1 MLVTKKALSRR
12 TVLRGMGAAVAL
24 PLLDAMLPALALASE
39 KSAVLP
45 KTRFTGIEMVHGSAG
60 STEYGSANHLWAPAA
75 EGRGFEFTK
84 ILQPLEPFRDYTTV
98 ISGTQCDAADPLT
111 AEEVGADHFRSS
123 AVFLTA
129 AHPKQTEGSDIHN
142 GVSIDQMFARKF
154 GQDTPLPSI
163 QLCIENLDSSGTCG
177 YNYSCAYMDT
187 ISWATPTTPLPMTRD
202 PRLAFEELFGV
213 GGSARDRAGR
223 NRVSRS
229 ILDSITRDVTRL
241 RRNLD
246 AADRTRLND
255 YLENIR
261 EVERRI
267 EKIEAYNLSHGPERA
282 LPAAPVGVPDSW
294 EEHVKLMFDLQVLAF
309 AADVTR
315 VSTFKMSRD
324 TSNRVFPESGCMTPW
339 HSASHHGER
348 AETIEDQAKIN
359 RYHLTMLAYFA
370 EKLKN
375 TPDGDGNLLDH
386 TLVLYGSPM
395 GDGNVHGHKRV
406 PMVLLGR
413 ANGAV
418 QGNLHVH
425 GPKDPPQANILLT
438 VLQKLGVE
446 AGSVGNS
453 TGTFD
458 I

>member
-1 MLVTKKALSRR
+1 MFITKKALSRR

-24 PLLDAMLPALALASE
+24 PLLDAMVPAIVHGREMA
-39 KSAVLP
+39 AVTG

-60 STEYGSANHLWAPAA
+60 STEYGSVNHLWSPATV
-75 EGRGFEFTK
+75 GKDFEFTK
-84 ILQPLEPFRDYTTV
+84 ILEPLAPYREYLTV
-98 ISGTQCDAADPLT
+98 ISGTQCNAADPFT

-129 AHPKQTEGSDIHN
+129 AHPKQTEGSDIYN
-142 GVSIDQMFARKF
+142 GTSIDQMYAQKY

-187 ISWATPTTPLPMTRD
+187 ISWANPTTPLPMTRD
-202 PRLAFEELFGV
+202 PRLVFEELFGT
-213 GGSARDRAGR
+213 GGTSADRA
-223 NRVSRS
+223 NRTKVNRS
-229 ILDSITRDVTRL
+229 ILDSITRDMARL
-241 RRNLD
+241 KRSLD
-246 AADRTRLND
+246 TKDTNRLND

-261 EVERRI
+261 EIERRI
-267 EKIEAYNLSHGPERA
+267 QQIEAYNTAHGPERE
-282 LPAAPVGVPDSW
+282 LPAAPIGVPDSW

-315 VSTFKMSRD
+315 ISTFKMSRD
-324 TSNRVFPESGCMTPW
+324 TSNRVFPESGCLTPW

-348 AETIEDQAKIN
+348 PETIEDQGKIN
-359 RYHLTMLAYFA
+359 RYHLQMLGYFA

-395 GDGNVHGHKRV
+395 GDGNVHGHRRV
-406 PMVLLGR
+406 PLVLLGK
-413 ANGAV
+413 ANGAL
-418 QGNLHVH
+418 QGNLHTLH
-425 GPKDPPQANILLT
+425 DDDTPQANALLT
-438 VLQKLGVE
+438 VMHKLGVE
-446 AGSVGNS
+446 TEKLGNS
-453 TGTFD
+453 TGTLD

>member
-1 MLVTKKALSRR
+1 MVITKKAISRR
-12 TVLRGMGAAVAL
+12 TVLRGMGATVAL
-24 PLLDAMLPALALASE
+24 PLLDAMIPARALASE
-39 KSAVLP
+39 QAAVTAKS
-45 KTRFTGIEMVHGSAG
+45 RFVGIEMVHGSAG
-60 STEYGSANHLWAPAA
+60 STEYGSLKNLWSPAT
-75 EGRGFEFTK
+75 EGRDFEFTK
-84 ILQPLEPFRDYTTV
+84 ILEPLQPHLDYTTI
-98 ISGTQCDAADPLT
+98 ISGTQCDQADPLT

-129 AHPKQTEGSDIHN
+129 AHPKQTEGSDIYN
-142 GVSIDQMFARKF
+142 GVSIDQLYAKKF
-154 GQDTPLPSI
+154 GQETPLPSI

-202 PRLAFEELFGV
+202 PRLAFEELFGT
-213 GGSARDRAGR
+213 GGSSADRANR
-223 NRVSRS
+223 NRINRS
-229 ILDSITRDVTRL
+229 ILDSITRDIARL

-246 AADRTRLND
+246 GPDQNRLND
-255 YLENIR
+255 YLEHIR

-267 EKIEAYNLSHGPERA
+267 QQIEAYNRAHGPERE
-282 LPAAPVGVPDSW
+282 LPAAPIGVPDSW

-348 AETIEDQAKIN
+348 PETIEDQGKIN
-359 RYHLTMLAYFA
+359 RYHLTLLAYFA

-386 TLVLYGSPM
+386 SLILYGSPM
-395 GDGNVHGHKRV
+395 GDGNIHGHKRV
-406 PMVLLGR
+406 PMVIMGH
-413 ANGAV
+413 ANGAIK
-418 QGNLHVH
+418 GGLHIY

-438 VLQKLGVE
+438 VLHKLGVDVDR
-446 AGSVGNS
+446 VGNS
-453 TGTFD
+453 TGTFT

>member
-1 MLVTKKALSRR
+1 MVITKKALSRR

-24 PLLDAMLPALALASE
+24 PLLDAMVPARVLAAE
-39 KSAVLP
+39 KTAILP
-45 KTRFTGIEMVHGSAG
+45 KTRFTGIEIVHGSAG
-60 STEYGSANHLWAPAA
+60 STEYGSLNHLWSPST
-75 EGRGFEFTK
+75 EGRDFEFTK
-84 ILQPLEPFRDYTTV
+84 ILKPLEPYRDYTTV
-98 ISGTQCDAADPLT
+98 ISGTQCDTADPLT

-123 AVFLTA
+123 AVFLSA
-129 AHPKQTEGSDIHN
+129 AHPTQTEGSDIYN
-142 GVSIDQMFARKF
+142 GISIDQLYAKQA

-187 ISWATPTTPLPMTRD
+187 ISWASPTTPLPMTRD
-202 PRLAFEELFGV
+202 PRLAFEELFGS
-213 GGSARDRAGR
+213 GGSAQDRANR
-223 NRVSRS
+223 NRVNRS
-229 ILDSITRDVTRL
+229 ILDSIIRDIGRL
-241 RRNLD
+241 RRDLD
-246 AADRTRLND
+246 GPDQSRLNN

-261 EVERRI
+261 EIERRI
-267 EKIEAYNLSHGPERA
+267 QKIEAYNVAHGPERE
-282 LPAAPVGVPDSW
+282 LPRAPIGVPDSW

-315 VSTFKMSRD
+315 VSTFKLSRD
-324 TSNRVFPESGCMTPW
+324 TSNRVFAESGCTTPW

-348 AETIEDQAKIN
+348 PETIEDQGKIN

-386 TLVLYGSPM
+386 SLILYGSPM

-406 PMVLLGR
+406 PMVLMGH
-413 ANGAV
+413 ANGALK
-418 QGNLHVH
+418 GNLHVY

-438 VLQKLGVE
+438 AMHKLGVDVP
-446 AGSVGNS
+446 SVGNS

-458 I
+458 V

>member
-1 MLVTKKALSRR
+1 MYIQKRALSRR

-24 PLLDAMLPALALASE
+24 PFLDAMVPAAATLRDVAGVA
-39 KSAVLP
+39 P

-60 STEYGSANHLWAPAA
+60 STEYGTQNHLWSPATD
-75 EGRGFEFTK
+75 GRDFEFTK
-84 ILQPLEPFRDYTTV
+84 ILKPLEPYREYLTV
-98 ISGTQCDAADPLT
+98 VSHTDCSGADPVS

-129 AHPKQTEGSDIHN
+129 AHPKQTEGSDIRN
-142 GVSIDQMFARKF
+142 GVSIDQIYAARY

-202 PRLAFEELFGV
+202 PRLAFEDLFGT
-213 GGSARDRAGR
+213 GGSSTDRANR
-223 NRVSRS
+223 NRINKS
-229 ILDSITRDVTRL
+229 ILDGITGDISRL
-241 RRNLD
+241 QRNLD
-246 AADRTRLND
+246 TKDRNRLTD

-261 EVERRI
+261 EIERRI
-267 EKIEAYNLSHGPERA
+267 QKIEAYNLSHGPERE
-282 LPAAPVGVPDSW
+282 LPAAPIGVPDSW
-294 EEHVKLMFDLQVLAF
+294 EDHVKLMFDLQVLAF

-324 TSNRVFPESGCMTPW
+324 TSNRVFAESGCLTPW
-339 HSASHHGER
+339 HSASHHGEK
-348 AETIEDQAKIN
+348 AETIEDQGKIN
-359 RYHLTMLAYFA
+359 RYHLQVLSYFI

-386 TLVLYGSPM
+386 SLVLYGSPM
-395 GDGNVHGHKRV
+395 GDGNVHGHRRV
-406 PMVLLGR
+406 PIVLVGR
-413 ANGAV
+413 ANGSLR
-418 QGNLHVH
+418 GNLHVTM
-425 GPKDPPQANILLT
+425 PDKTPQANVLLT
-438 VLQKLGVE
+438 ALHRLGVE
-446 AGSVGNS
+446 IDSVGDS
-453 TGTFD
+453 TGTVA

>member
-1 MLVTKKALSRR
+1 MVLTKKALSRR

-24 PLLDAMLPALALASE
+24 PLLDAMIPARALASE
-39 KSAVLP
+39 KAAVLP
-45 KTRFTGIEMVHGSAG
+45 KSRFTGIEMVHGSAG
-60 STEYGSANHLWAPAA
+60 STEYGSANNLWSPKT
-75 EGRGFEFTK
+75 EGRGFDFTK
-84 ILQPLEPFRDYTTV
+84 ILQPLEPYREYTTV

-129 AHPKQTEGSDIHN
+129 AHPKQTEGSDIYN
-142 GVSIDQMFARKF
+142 GISIDQMYAQKF

-202 PRLAFEELFGV
+202 PRLAFEELFGI
-213 GGSARDRAGR
+213 GGSARDRANR
-223 NRVSRS
+223 NRISRS
-229 ILDSITRDVTRL
+229 ILDSITRDIARL

-246 AADRTRLND
+246 VADQNRLNN
-255 YLENIR
+255 YLDNIR
-261 EVERRI
+261 EIERRI
-267 EKIEAYNLSHGPERA
+267 QKIEAYNLSHGPERE
-282 LPAAPVGVPDSW
+282 LPAAPIGVPDSW

-348 AETIEDQAKIN
+348 PETIDDQGKIN

-406 PMVLLGR
+406 PMVLLGH

-418 QGNLHVH
+418 KGNLHVY
-425 GPKDPPQANILLT
+425 GPKNPPQANILLT
-438 VLQKLGVE
+438 VLHKLGVD
-446 AGSVGNS
+446 VDQFGNS
-453 TGTFD
+453 TGTFAV
-458 I
+458 